1 VEKYLG
7 PRTVLTRWTFATAST
22 GQVPNLPSPSA
33 NATYFQTY
41 SAPHVYCGASTPWV
55 MMQTSGMMDRFR
67 ESQAPFSVL
76 KQIDYFA
83 AVPALSSFT
92 NGTGWVQV
100 ANLTEP
106 DEYASASN
114 QLWIYTSG
122 YDASLDF
129 SKPIEKKYL
138 TCQLYNASYT
148 TRFTWVNGEQHLQVV
163 NITKHEPV
171 TYPENASTSA
181 ESEVSMAYSAVMQ
194 AISSLVT
201 GSIAFYKDLNATED
215 TTQVTYANRVYGE
228 ITTNVANT
236 VLIGACK
243 YSQSHIISLCAF
255 PPPQDEFYP

>member
-1 VEKYLG
+1 
-7 PRTVLTRWTFATAST
+7 
-22 GQVPNLPSPSA
+22 
-33 NATYFQTY
+33 
-41 SAPHVYCGASTPWV
+41 
-55 MMQTSGMMDRFR
+55 
-67 ESQAPFSVL
+67 
-76 KQIDYFA
+76 
-83 AVPALSSFT
+83 
-92 NGTGWVQV
+92 V

-129 SKPIEKKYL
+129 SKPVEKKYL

-171 TYPENASTSA
+171 AYPANASTSA

-201 GSIAFYKDLNATED
+201 GSIAFYKRSQRNRRY
-215 TTQVTYANRVYGE
+215 YAGNLRQSRVRGDHNQRREYG
-228 ITTNVANT
+228 IDWG
-236 VLIGACK
+236 L
-243 YSQSHIISLCAF
+243 
-255 PPPQDEFYP
+255 